1 MVKYRLSVVK
11 SSTGG
16 YLVNHYNKVPHGNAP
31 DMDDVII
38 YMVRLHQ
45 RIPSALAPEPTLVG
59 LDDNDYKRVI
69 GVRERLLKENLESR
83 V

>member
-1 MVKYRLSVVK
+1 
-11 SSTGG
+11 
-16 YLVNHYNKVPHGNAP
+16 
-31 DMDDVII
+31 MDDVII